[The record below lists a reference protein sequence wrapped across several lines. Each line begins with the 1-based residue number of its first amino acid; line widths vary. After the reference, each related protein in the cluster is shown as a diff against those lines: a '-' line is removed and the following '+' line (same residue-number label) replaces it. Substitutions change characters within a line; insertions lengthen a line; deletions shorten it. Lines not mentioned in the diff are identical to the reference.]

1 VRASPIEIS
10 AGPDG
15 HELRVGRAITLT
27 ASRPYQTGQ
36 EELADPILTLVAF
49 RIVSRGFNLETLHKT
64 IESVRESMRAKRL
77 FPYLIEVVTDGD
89 GEVPSYGDDLRH
101 IVVPQH
107 YQTQNGTLFKARALN
122 YPLEHTELPDTGWVM
137 HLDEETCVTPRS
149 SPHATAIEEEERS
162 GRHRIGAGLILYHH
176 SLDEHPLLTLAESMR
191 SGDDIARVQL
201 QQRLGFPRV
210 RVARLGATHSR
221 LRCQGGRVDFGPGGS
236 ITEDA
241 YLALIQ
247 MQKGRRVRWI
257 DGHVVEQCTFTLRD
271 YLRQRRRWFVGIAK
285 TAIHAPE
292 RFRYRAIMA
301 SGMLIWALSWASV
314 SYSGSAIVAGLAAP
328 WPVILLADF
337 TLATYVILYL
347 IGLKLNLEG
356 NGNVRPLRR
365 LRLYATQ
372 VALIPRFSL
381 MESAAVA
388 YGLLS
393 PDPGF
398 HVVQK

>member
-89 GEVPSYGDDLRH
+89 GEVPIPYGDDLRH

-122 YPLEHTELPDTGWVM
+122 YALEHTELPDTGWVM
-137 HLDEETCVTPRS
+137 HLDEETCVTPSFVAGMR
-149 SPHATAIEEEERS
+149 TAIEEEERS

-201 QQRLGFPRV
+201 QQRLGFPV
-210 RVARLGATHSR
+210 
-221 LRCQGGRVDFGPGGS
+221 FG
-236 ITEDA
+236 
-241 YLALIQ
+241 L
-247 MQKGRRVRWI
+247 
-257 DGHVVEQCTFTLRD
+257 H
-271 YLRQRRRWFVGIAK
+271 
-285 TAIHAPE
+285 
-292 RFRYRAIMA
+292 
-301 SGMLIWALSWASV
+301 
-314 SYSGSAIVAGLAAP
+314 GSALLIRVSVAKEVGSTSDRAA
-328 WPVILLADF
+328 
-337 TLATYVILYL
+337 
-347 IGLKLNLEG
+347 
-356 NGNVRPLRR
+356 R
-365 LRLYATQ
+365 
-372 VALIPRFSL
+372 
-381 MESAAVA
+381 
-388 YGLLS
+388 S
-393 PDPGF
+393 PKM
-398 HVVQK
+398 HTSR